1 MLIFEEKFSV
11 KKTKDIDLLQERI
24 KELYCLYAVSS
35 IASQRGKS
43 YSEIVQ
49 EIVNRIPQ
57 AWFFPEAA
65 MCVLRIENE
74 FWTSHDKIGETV
86 SLIQTIFIEDIP
98 VGTLSIH
105 YPSDTYQKEDFLEEE
120 LALLKKLA
128 VEIAHVLDQKNRT
141 EREEAFLLN
150 AQRQDRLT
158 ILGEITAGIAHE
170 LNTPLGNILGFAQL
184 IMESNVSEQSTADA
198 TKIMHSAIYAREIV
212 KKLMF
217 FSCELPQQFEL
228 VEIHKLIQ
236 DAIQLLGPSIQKSGV
251 NIEMKPHSKEIFAQ
265 VDTIQITQ
273 VVFNLLLNA
282 IYASPEN
289 SCITVSI
296 LQRDKNVGM
305 LFADQGG
312 GIPLELQER
321 IFEPFF
327 TTKPTGEGSGL
338 GLSVV
343 HGIVKAHHGSI
354 QVASSELHG
363 TTFYIEIPLIQP
375 S

>member
-1 MLIFEEKFSV
+1 
-11 KKTKDIDLLQERI
+11 
-24 KELYCLYAVSS
+24 
-35 IASQRGKS
+35 
-43 YSEIVQ
+43 
-49 EIVNRIPQ
+49 
-57 AWFFPEAA
+57 
-65 MCVLRIENE
+65 
-74 FWTSHDKIGETV
+74 
-86 SLIQTIFIEDIP
+86 
-98 VGTLSIH
+98 
-105 YPSDTYQKEDFLEEE
+105 
-120 LALLKKLA
+120 
-128 VEIAHVLDQKNRT
+128 
-141 EREEAFLLN
+141 
-150 AQRQDRLT
+150 
-158 ILGEITAGIAHE
+158 
-170 LNTPLGNILGFAQL
+170 
-184 IMESNVSEQSTADA
+184 MESNVSEQSTADA
-198 TKIMHSAIYAREIV
+198 SKIMHSAIYAREIV